1 MKGESTVQ
9 LENGQIVEESL
20 EKYGIFASMTRGTSM
35 WPVFRTH
42 RDTVYIVK
50 PEGTLRPRDI
60 AVYKTLDGRYIM
72 HRVYRVK
79 ENEYIIRGDN
89 TYVTEHVPHAS
100 VIGVLM
106 EFDRKGKHHT
116 VKDLSFRIYGAIWT
130 FLYPLRFLA
139 YHTLRFLWHLIKP
152 LVKGKKTKE

>member
-1 MKGESTVQ
+1 MQ
-9 LENGQIVEESL
+9 LENTQIIEESL

-35 WPVFRTH
+35 WPLFRTH
-42 RDTVYIVK
+42 RDTVYVIR
-50 PEGTLRPRDI
+50 PEGKLRRLDI
-60 AVYKTLDGRYIM
+60 ALYRASDGRYIM

-79 ENEYIIRGDN
+79 ANEYIIRGDN
-89 TYVTEHVPHAS
+89 TYKTEHIPHEG

-116 VKDLSFRIYGAIWT
+116 VKDLDFRLYSAIWT
-130 FLYPLRFLA
+130 LLYPLRFVA

-152 LVKGKKTKE
+152 IVKRTKKPEA

>member
-1 MKGESTVQ
+1 MQ
-9 LENGQIVEESL
+9 FENEHIIEESL

-50 PEGTLRPRDI
+50 AQGKLRPFDI
-60 AVYKTLDGRYIM
+60 PVYKTPDGRYIM
-72 HRVYRVK
+72 HRIYRVRK
-79 ENEYIIRGDN
+79 NDYIIRGDN
-89 TYVTEHVPHAS
+89 TYITERVPHDR

-116 VKDLSFRIYGAIWT
+116 VKDFSFRLYSVLWT
-130 FLYPLRFLA
+130 LLYPLRFVL
-139 YHTLRFLWHLIKP
+139 YHTARFLWHLIKP
-152 LVKGKKTKE
+152 IVKRKKHEK

>member
-1 MKGESTVQ
+1 MQ
-9 LENGQIVEESL
+9 LENTHIIEESL
-20 EKYGIFASMTRGTSM
+20 EKYGIFASRTRGTSM

-60 AVYKTLDGRYIM
+60 ALYTASDGRYIM

-89 TYVTEHVPHAS
+89 TYVTEHVPHDA

-116 VKDLSFRIYGAIWT
+116 VKDKDFRLYSAVWT
-130 FLYPLRFLA
+130 FFYPIRFVLYHIARF
-139 YHTLRFLWHLIKP
+139 FWHLIKP
-152 LVKGKKTKE
+152 LVKRNKQKKPENEK